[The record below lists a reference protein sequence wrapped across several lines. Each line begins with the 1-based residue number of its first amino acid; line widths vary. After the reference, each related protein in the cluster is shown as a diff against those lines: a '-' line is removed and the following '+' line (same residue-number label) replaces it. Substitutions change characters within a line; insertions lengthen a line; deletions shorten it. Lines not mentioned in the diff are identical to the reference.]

1 MDKWEEELVEE
12 NCTQNSRVSKAG
24 SGAKLT
30 TSNHFIMLSLSIICA
45 PQFCMSRL
53 LRKLMN
59 NRRCHLSLR

>member
-1 MDKWEEELVEE
+1 MNKEEEGLMEE
-12 NCTQNSRVSKAG
+12 NCTQNYRVSKAG
-24 SGAKLT
+24 CGAELT
-30 TSNHFIMLSLSIICA
+30 TSNHVIILSLSIICA